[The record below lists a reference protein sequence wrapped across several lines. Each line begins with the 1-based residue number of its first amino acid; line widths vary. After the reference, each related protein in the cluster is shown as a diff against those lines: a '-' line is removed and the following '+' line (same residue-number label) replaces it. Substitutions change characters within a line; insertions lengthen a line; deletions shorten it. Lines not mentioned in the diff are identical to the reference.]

1 MSVLYRWWATNDL
14 YSAITTIER
23 SLPVKG
29 YKWPILRNHDYW
41 AFFTGE
47 GLQMTHTPQSR
58 LLSVLYRWRATND
71 PYSAIRTSERSLSC
85 YTYLDTQHPLKLVI
99 SEDSWFTYL
108 LVAKQLTVKL
118 SLPVYNDLRLSRLGF
133 EHPTFRLR
141 AERSNR
147 LRLVIKWNLN
157 REFSKSTALS
167 IA

>member
-1 MSVLYRWWATNDL
+1 MDPKINLIQLFCLFGAFSLIR
-14 YSAITTIER
+14 R
-23 SLPVKG
+23 PLPVKG

-41 AFFTGE
+41 AFFIVLHILWHTASVYNGHLR
-47 GLQMTHTPQSR
+47 GLLIH
-58 LLSVLYRWRATND
+58 
-71 PYSAIRTSERSLSC
+71 I
-85 YTYLDTQHPLKLVI
+85 
-99 SEDSWFTYL
+99 F
-108 LVAKQLTVKL
+108 VAKQLTVKL